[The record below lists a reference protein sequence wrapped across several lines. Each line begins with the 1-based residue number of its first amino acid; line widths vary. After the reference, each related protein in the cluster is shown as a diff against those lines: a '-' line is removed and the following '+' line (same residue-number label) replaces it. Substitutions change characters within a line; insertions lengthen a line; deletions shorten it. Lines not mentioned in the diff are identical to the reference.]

1 MKLHNLTTAIYLGA
15 IIEIALSIAWFISYP
30 DLSQC
35 LLYVALGI
43 LLMVFGYIYEWM
55 KRFQNQV
62 KEQEK
67 VINAFDLWV
76 RQEFKKINEV
86 KE

>member
-15 IIEIALSIAWFISYP
+15 IIEIALSIAWFNSYP

-35 LLYVALGI
+35 LLYVAFGI
-43 LLMVFGYIYEWM
+43 LLMVFAYIYEWM

-76 RQEFKKINEV
+76 RQEFKKSNEV